1 MKQFNEA
8 LSVDCDA
15 KVKKKEKTRCS
26 KSTNSCIPIA
36 IAVVLNFILK
46 TVHEN
51 MDSACIL
58 RQTLYS

>member
-15 KVKKKEKTRCS
+15 KVKKRKK
-26 KSTNSCIPIA
+26 PVA
-36 IAVVLNFILK
+36 VGLPIAVVLNFILK